1 MRVLDRIEINE
12 EKVAEICRRYQVREL
27 ALFGSVLRDDFRED
41 SDIDI
46 LVEYEP
52 DARVG
57 LYAHFDVAE
66 ELAQLLGRKVDLI
79 SKRGLNPL
87 IRDEVLAASQPL
99 YAAAWTPLSD
109 RHDQR
114 RRRGDRIH
122 HWPNT
127 RLIRG
132 Q

>member
-52 DARVG
+52 DARRTVRA
-57 LYAHFDVAE
+57 L
-66 ELAQLLGRKVDLI
+66 
-79 SKRGLNPL
+79 
-87 IRDEVLAASQPL
+87 
-99 YAAAWTPLSD
+99 
-109 RHDQR
+109 R
-114 RRRGDRIH
+114 RR
-122 HWPNT
+122 
-127 RLIRG
+127 
-132 Q
+132 